1 MSQPSIH
8 DPLPWTPEEDAVLR
22 EHWANPDMDYTAIS
36 EVLPRQRTV
45 GAIQH
50 RGHKIGLGRKARH
63 KKPRRSSKKL
73 KAWPKDMPKFEDH
86 PEASKPGSWSRAAV
100 LGSRIRSASSGN
112 DASYA
117 GSTLAGA
124 SLNPTGRRV
133 G

>member
-8 DPLPWTPEEDAVLR
+8 DPVPWTEEEDAVLAAN
-22 EHWANPDMDYTAIS
+22 WPNPDMDYTAIS
-36 EVLPRQRTV
+36 KLLPGHRTV

-63 KKPRRSSKKL
+63 KKPRKSSRKHVP
-73 KAWPKDMPKFEDH
+73 WPADMPKFEDH
-86 PEASKPGSWSRAAV
+86 PKASAPGSWSKAA
-100 LGSRIRSASSGN
+100 IRGARLRTSSVEMKS
-112 DASYA
+112 SYA